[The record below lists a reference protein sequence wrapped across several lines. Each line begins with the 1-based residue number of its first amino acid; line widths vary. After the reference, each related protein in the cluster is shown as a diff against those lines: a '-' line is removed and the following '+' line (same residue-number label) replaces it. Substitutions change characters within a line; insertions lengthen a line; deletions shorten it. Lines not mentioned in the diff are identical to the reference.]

1 LNTIQTIITGTG
13 SYIPASIKTNEDFIT
28 NVFYDEHQHVLDNPL
43 KIIDKFEQI
52 TGINARRYADSDITT
67 SGMAAK
73 AAALAIKDTGIDIET
88 IDQLIVA
95 HNFGDVEKYSIQT
108 DAVPSLASRVKHT
121 LGIKN
126 PACIPYDILFG
137 CPGWLQGLIQADAFI
152 KAGIAKKCLIVGTE
166 ALSRVIDIHDRDC
179 MIFSDG
185 AGAVIVEAKE
195 NTDTGILSSSVQSFT
210 TDEVNYIY
218 LGKSNLPEAN
228 PQTKYLKMQ
237 GRKVYEFALK
247 HVPAAM
253 KACLDAA
260 NKNITEVKKI
270 FIHQANEKMD
280 EAIIKELYKLYA
292 INAVPHNI
300 MPMNIHELGNS
311 SVATIPTL
319 FDMVRKGVLPEHKL
333 QPGDIILFA
342 SVGAGMN
349 INAVCYKL

>member
-1 LNTIQTIITGTG
+1 MNTLQTVITGTG
-13 SYIPASIKTNEDFIT
+13 SFIPACIKTNHDFTT
-28 NVFYDEHQHVLDNPL
+28 NVFYDEQEHIIENPL
-43 KIIDKFEQI
+43 KIIEKFQQI
-52 TGINARRYADSDITT
+52 TGINARRYADADVNT
-67 SGMAAK
+67 SGMGAK
-73 AAALAIKDTGIDIET
+73 AAMLAITDSGIDIET
-88 IDQLIVA
+88 IDQIIVA
-95 HNFGDVEKYSIQT
+95 HNFGDIDKHSIQT
-108 DAVPSLASRVKHT
+108 DEVPSLAARIKHI

-137 CPGWLQGLIQADAFI
+137 CPGWLQGLIHANAFI
-152 KAGIAKKCLIVGTE
+152 KAGIAKKCLVIGTE

-195 NTDTGILSSSVQSFT
+195 NNTCGILGSSVQSFT
-210 TDEVNYIY
+210 TEEANYIY
-218 LGKSNLPEAN
+218 MGASNMPGSCR
-228 PQTKYLKMQ
+228 QTRYLKMH

-253 KACLDAA
+253 KACLDNC
-260 NKNITEVKKI
+260 NKHITEVKKI

-280 EAIIKELYKLYA
+280 EAIIKALYNLYD
-292 INAVPHNI
+292 IKDVPINI

-319 FDMVRKGVLPEHKL
+319 FDMVRKGALPEHTL